1 MSLCIIS
8 YHIIYQLFS
17 FRGSLQDY
25 KIHMDMETVN
35 TVHKSNKNTCL
46 QSQEVESVQK
56 YTTILVT
63 RPSMM
68 FEDLT

>member
-1 MSLCIIS
+1 
-8 YHIIYQLFS
+8 
-17 FRGSLQDY
+17 
-25 KIHMDMETVN
+25 MDMETVN